1 MINVL
6 FLLNHVVSNRF
17 IDENKNPIQ
26 WEIKAIDSREDD
38 LLRKACIKRVPIPG
52 KKNQFMNDMDFN
64 KYAALLAVKSTVYP
78 NLNDATLQ
86 DSYAVMG
93 AEDLLKAM
101 LLPGEYAN
109 YLNIVQQVN
118 GFNQTF
124 EEKVEEA
131 KN

>member
-1 MINVL
+1 
-6 FLLNHVVSNRF
+6 
-17 IDENKNPIQ
+17 
-26 WEIKAIDSREDD
+26 
-38 LLRKACIKRVPIPG
+38 
-52 KKNQFMNDMDFN
+52 MNDMDFN

-86 DSYAVMG
+86 DSYGVMG

>member
-1 MINVL
+1 
-6 FLLNHVVSNRF
+6 
-17 IDENKNPIQ
+17 
-26 WEIKAIDSREDD
+26 
-38 LLRKACIKRVPIPG
+38 
-52 KKNQFMNDMDFN
+52 MDFN